1 MKHIKIYEDFLNEAK
16 GKPTKDSSI
25 KDHYGKTIKQVLE
38 DEDGENEYLTIQ
50 FTDNTEMYI
59 TAYPTGNGGVGL
71 VVESVNEGDM
81 TKDYDGFIILDFK
94 TKKLYKG
101 RYIKGVKNTKAED
114 ITIDKAMKLTGSPRS
129 NFAVHGFIK
138 KGKWNESETEVLEAI
153 DTKYWADYN
162 TDTSGKG
169 NKEFANKSTD
179 FEDTFSHAVSDWNEE
194 ADGAENRIKGS
205 QVSKIKKL
213 AQELYKKEVW
223 ISVNVAQAMIS
234 QEGY

>member
-1 MKHIKIYEDFLNEAK
+1 MKHIKLFEEFLNEAK
-16 GKPTKDSSI
+16 SLLFSFDYNT
-25 KDHYGKTIKQVLE
+25 
-38 DEDGENEYLTIQ
+38 DEDDVDYIQGLLKDARVDAIAQPGLDSEEMIVKAKNEVELRKAKKAIQ
-50 FTDNTEMYI
+50 
-59 TAYPTGNGGVGL
+59 ANGFQIY
-71 VVESVNEGDM
+71 ESV
-81 TKDYDGFIILDFK
+81 
-94 TKKLYKG
+94 
-101 RYIKGVKNTKAED
+101 V
-114 ITIDKAMKLTGSPRS
+114 
-129 NFAVHGFIK
+129 K
-138 KGKWNESETEVLEAI
+138 KGEWDNSDAEILEAI

-213 AQELYKKEVW
+213 AQEFYKKEGW

>member
-71 VVESVNEGDM
+71 VVESVNE
-81 TKDYDGFIILDFK
+81 
-94 TKKLYKG
+94 
-101 RYIKGVKNTKAED
+101 
-114 ITIDKAMKLTGSPRS
+114 
-129 NFAVHGFIK
+129 
-138 KGKWNESETEVLEAI
+138 AI

-213 AQELYKKEVW
+213 AQEFYKKEGW

-234 QEGY
+234 QESY